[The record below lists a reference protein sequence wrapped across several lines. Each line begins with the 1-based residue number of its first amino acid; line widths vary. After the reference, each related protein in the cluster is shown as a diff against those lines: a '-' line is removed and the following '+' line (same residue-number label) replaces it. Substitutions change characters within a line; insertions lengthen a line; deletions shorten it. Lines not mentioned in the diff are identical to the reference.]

1 MSGSRNF
8 QGIYTALI
16 TPMTSKHELNEEAF
30 REVVEFNI
38 RSGINGFWVAG
49 GSGESVLL
57 EDDENS
63 RMAKIVTDQADG
75 RAKIIMHVGAP
86 TTKRAAKMAENAAKA
101 GVDAICCVPPF
112 FYGQSDEAIA
122 RHYRAVA
129 DAAGAPA
136 QAARP
141 PARRSRQA
149 DLLST
154 PAKHSGT
161 ATTPRRPSPRSPIT
175 CHRRRCG
182 RGTPSASG
190 RTSRPA
196 TPAPTSSA

>member
-1 MSGSRNF
+1 MSGSRDF

-16 TPMTSKHELNEEAF
+16 TPMTSNDELNEEAF

-63 RMAKIVTDQADG
+63 RMAKIVTDQTDG

-86 TTKRAAKMAENAAKA
+86 TTKRAANMAENAAKA

-122 RHYRAVA
+122 QHYRAVA
-129 DAAGAPA
+129 GAASLPFFCL
-136 QAARP
+136 QF
-141 PARRSRQA
+141 
-149 DLLST
+149 
-154 PAKHSGT
+154 AKCYRMRDYAYDDVSLSGT
-161 ATTPRRPSPRSPIT
+161 CATNGRPETLCI
-175 CHRRRCG
+175 
-182 RGTPSASG
+182 
-190 RTSRPA
+190 
-196 TPAPTSSA
+196 